1 MEFLKLLE
9 SIREEAFTI
18 INLGVTK
25 LGEETVIFA
34 ILCLVYWCINKKLGY
49 QISFSYLIAG
59 FFINVLKI
67 IIQIPR
73 PFVKDPGFT
82 PVDGALKHA
91 TGFSFPSG
99 HTQAATSV
107 YGTLSLYFNKKNI
120 LISILLYIPIL
131 LVAFSRM
138 YLGVHTPYD
147 ILAGFAIAILINIL
161 INYFFTN
168 YLLDTSHYR
177 IVLLIVTI
185 FAFGLMLLGAYQMAY
200 QSVPFNDGSDCF
212 KVGSAILGFIIG
224 WYIEVTKV
232 NFREH
237 ATSLSGQIQK
247 YLCGIIVVVALNKGT
262 QYLLALF
269 LSEKNLILYTV
280 PYFLTTLWITG
291 IYPIFI
297 KKFFTSPYHFKQK

>member
-9 SIREEAFTI
+9 SIRGDIFTI
-18 INLGVTK
+18 INLAMTK
-25 LGEETVIFA
+25 MGEEIVIFA
-34 ILCLVYWCINKKLGY
+34 ILCLIYWCINKKLGY

-59 FFINVLKI
+59 FLINALKI
-67 IIQIPR
+67 IVKIPR
-73 PFVKDPGFT
+73 PFVKDSSLT
-82 PVDGALKHA
+82 PVKGALKHA
-91 TGFSFPSG
+91 TGYSFPSG

-107 YGTLSLYFNKKNI
+107 YGTIAIYFRKKNI
-120 LISILLYIPIL
+120 LISILLFIPIL

-147 ILAGFAIAILINIL
+147 VLAGFAIAILVNVI

-168 YLLDTSHYR
+168 YLLDSSHYR
-177 IVLLIVTI
+177 VVLLVVTI
-185 FAFGLMLLGAYQMAY
+185 FAFGLMLLGAYQMVY
-200 QSVPFNDGSDCF
+200 ENVSFNDGSDCL
-212 KVGSAILGFIIG
+212 KIGSAILGFIIG
-224 WYIEVTKV
+224 WYIEVSKV
-232 NFREH
+232 NFRENG
-237 ATSLSGQIQK
+237 TNLSGQIQK
-247 YLCGIIVVVALNKGT
+247 YLCGILVVVALNKGT

-269 LSEKNLILYTV
+269 LSDENLILYTV